1 MVSPAA
7 RRGPRSDR
15 GGRGPGRGGN
25 RSGDG
30 SGSSGGG
37 ERRGGRGGRGRDRER
52 PPREDDS
59 GGFSERVV
67 HTRRIAKVVKG
78 GRRLRFNALVVV
90 GDGQGRVGA
99 GMGKALAIPDAVR
112 KGTAVARRGA
122 ITIPIKGSTIPHEI
136 SVRKGASIVI
146 IKPAPLGTG
155 IIAAGAMRAMLELG
169 GVQDVVGKSLGSRNP
184 INIVQ
189 ATLAALEQLRDPETE
204 RAQRLGTVRPATN
217 GAGAAAT
224 PSAATPSA
232 ATPAATP
239 PPTATATPASPAAV
253 TPPAA
258 APAAAP
264 PPTAAPA
271 ATTPGSAGAPEPT
284 PAAGAA
290 TVPVSA
296 NASADASADTAAP
309 AVAPTAET
317 AAPAPAGGAD
327 VPAGE
332 PEATGGGSSGNDN
345 ATGATA
351 TAATATGVAPEPE
364 TVSNSSAAA
373 AGAGDDSDN
382 PASDAASGGNPGAAG
397 PDGESGAAT

>member
-30 SGSSGGG
+30 SGSSSGG

-204 RAQRLGTVRPATN
+204 RAQRLATVRPATN
-217 GAGAAAT
+217 GAGAAAS
-224 PSAATPSA
+224 PGA
-232 ATPAATP
+232 ATPAA
-239 PPTATATPASPAAV
+239 A
-253 TPPAA
+253 
-258 APAAAP
+258 AAAP
-264 PPTAAPA
+264 PTTAAPTATTPGSVVAPEPTPAASAATAPVSASASTDASASADTAAPA
-271 ATTPGSAGAPEPT
+271 ATTPA
-284 PAAGAA
+284 
-290 TVPVSA
+290 
-296 NASADASADTAAP
+296 
-309 AVAPTAET
+309 AET
-317 AAPAPAGGAD
+317 AAPAPAG
-327 VPAGE
+327 E
-332 PEATGGGSSGNDN
+332 PEEAGGNDN
-345 ATGATA
+345 DNGATA
-351 TAATATGVAPEPE
+351 SGGVAPEPE
-364 TVSNSSAAA
+364 TVSVGSAAA
-373 AGAGDDSDN
+373 AGAGNDSDN

-397 PDGESGAAT
+397 PDGESGAST